1 MGTRAPPDAML
12 DALLLHPTLW
22 LEANRDNVFLYE
34 NYIEDGCMLQPQ
46 MKEEPSHYHP
56 SSL

>member
-1 MGTRAPPDAML
+1 ML
-12 DALLLHPTLW
+12 DASLLHPTLW

-34 NYIEDGCMLQPQ
+34 KYIEDGCMMQPQ
-46 MKEEPSHYHP
+46 VKEEPSHYHP